1 MKAGELR
8 HRVKIQKLDEAQG
21 GTGEILKGDA
31 DWSDFAERW
40 AAVEPLQG
48 RELFIAQQVSAEVN
62 IRVRLRHLGGV
73 TPRMRILFGGR
84 EFDIKA
90 VLNPL
95 ERKRETELLCKELV

>member
-8 HRVKIQKLDEAQG
+8 HRIKIQKLDEAQG

-31 DWSDFAERW
+31 DWTDFADRW

-48 RELFIAQQVSAEVN
+48 RELFIAQQISAEVN
-62 IRVRLRHLGGV
+62 IRVRLRYLKDV
-73 TPRMRILFGGR
+73 TARMRVLFGTR

-95 ERKRETELLCKELV
+95 ERNRETELLCKELV

>member
-8 HRVKIQKLDEAQG
+8 HRGKIQKLDEAQG

-31 DWSDFAERW
+31 DWTDFAERW
-40 AAVEPLQG
+40 AAIEPLQG

-62 IRVRLRHLGGV
+62 TRIRFRYLAGV
-73 TPRMRILFGGR
+73 TPRMRFLFDSR